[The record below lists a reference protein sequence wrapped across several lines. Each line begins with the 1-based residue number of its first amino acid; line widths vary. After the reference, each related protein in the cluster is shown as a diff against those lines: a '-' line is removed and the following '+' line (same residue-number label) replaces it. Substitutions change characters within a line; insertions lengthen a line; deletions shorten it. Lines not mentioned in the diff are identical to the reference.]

1 VRYHER
7 HREQLPELVRLS
19 RRVETVHADRPEC
32 PHGLADHLEDMLQE
46 LESHMQKEEQI
57 LFPLIAQGM
66 SPTGL
71 PPVEVMRFEHDQ
83 HGQSLA
89 QMVSL
94 AHGLAMPRGAC
105 NTWRALLAGLQTL
118 REDLMQHIHLENNV
132 LFEGLNAPEAAT
144 RYRGRLRRGLRLR
157 RRGRLTLLPVLR
169 GALAMVCSEP
179 DCQLIAR
186 ALAPSVIPSEACDR
200 LLQAACVI
208 DVPIGLIQHATPAKP
223 LPSLWLLRRGQL
235 AAGGLDRRGRF
246 TELFRVQAGEWVDVF
261 GALGQPGWFR
271 SLMATEPSELLA
283 LPIDAV
289 LRIAQQH
296 PRWAWPSARCWPPG
310 PGPARRADRC
320 PHPRPGC
327 PPGRRILDETAGRD
341 GASSQPVWQMA
352 VRKQQLA
359 QQLG

>member
-1 VRYHER
+1 
-7 HREQLPELVRLS
+7 
-19 RRVETVHADRPEC
+19 
-32 PHGLADHLEDMLQE
+32 
-46 LESHMQKEEQI
+46 
-57 LFPLIAQGM
+57 
-66 SPTGL
+66 
-71 PPVEVMRFEHDQ
+71 
-83 HGQSLA
+83 
-89 QMVSL
+89 
-94 AHGLAMPRGAC
+94 
-105 NTWRALLAGLQTL
+105 
-118 REDLMQHIHLENNV
+118 
-132 LFEGLNAPEAAT
+132 
-144 RYRGRLRRGLRLR
+144 
-157 RRGRLTLLPVLR
+157 
-169 GALAMVCSEP
+169 MVCSEP

-261 GALGQPGWFR
+261 GALGHQPGWFR

-296 PRWAWPSARCWPPG
+296 PAVGGAFGQVLASQAQALRDGLTDARTRG
-310 PGPARRADRC
+310 LAARLA
-320 PHPRPGC
+320 
-327 PPGRRILDETAGRD
+327 RRILDETAGRD
-341 GASSQPVWQMA
+341 GAPQPVWQMA

-359 QQLG
+359 QQLGVTSEALSRSLRQLSEQQLIAVRRYEIQVLNRVMLQYLSESRGPMPTVTAARGSTRRAPLREVRAHAAGLALAA

>member
-1 VRYHER
+1 MSSSAFLDRSLGDLARSIPGATAIFHRHQLDFCCGGKQTLRDALAPLGLEPQPIIDALAALQDQPEAEAIDWRGATAAELIDHILVRYHER

-105 NTWRALLAGLQTL
+105 NTWRALVAGLQTL

-144 RYRGRLRRGLRLR
+144 E
-157 RRGRLTLLPVLR
+157 T
-169 GALAMVCSEP
+169 
-179 DCQLIAR
+179 
-186 ALAPSVIPSEACDR
+186 
-200 LLQAACVI
+200 
-208 DVPIGLIQHATPAKP
+208 
-223 LPSLWLLRRGQL
+223 
-235 AAGGLDRRGRF
+235 
-246 TELFRVQAGEWVDVF
+246 
-261 GALGQPGWFR
+261 
-271 SLMATEPSELLA
+271 ATE
-283 LPIDAV
+283 
-289 LRIAQQH
+289 
-296 PRWAWPSARCWPPG
+296 G
-310 PGPARRADRC
+310 
-320 PHPRPGC
+320 GC
-327 PPGRRILDETAGRD
+327 GGACACAG
-341 GASSQPVWQMA
+341 AA
-352 VRKQQLA
+352 A
-359 QQLG
+359 

>member
-1 VRYHER
+1 MSSSAFLDRSLGDLARSIPGATAIFHRHQLDFCCGGKQSLRDALAPQGLDPQPITDALLALQDQPGSEAIDWRGATAAELIDHILVRYHER

-94 AHGLAMPRGAC
+94 AHGLVMPRGAC

-144 RYRGRLRRGLRLR
+144 EGGC
-157 RRGRLTLLPVLR
+157 G
-169 GALAMVCSEP
+169 GAC
-179 DCQLIAR
+179 
-186 ALAPSVIPSEACDR
+186 ACAG
-200 LLQAACVI
+200 AA
-208 DVPIGLIQHATPAKP
+208 A
-223 LPSLWLLRRGQL
+223 
-235 AAGGLDRRGRF
+235 
-246 TELFRVQAGEWVDVF
+246 
-261 GALGQPGWFR
+261 
-271 SLMATEPSELLA
+271 
-283 LPIDAV
+283 
-289 LRIAQQH
+289 
-296 PRWAWPSARCWPPG
+296 
-310 PGPARRADRC
+310 
-320 PHPRPGC
+320 
-327 PPGRRILDETAGRD
+327 
-341 GASSQPVWQMA
+341 
-352 VRKQQLA
+352 
-359 QQLG
+359 